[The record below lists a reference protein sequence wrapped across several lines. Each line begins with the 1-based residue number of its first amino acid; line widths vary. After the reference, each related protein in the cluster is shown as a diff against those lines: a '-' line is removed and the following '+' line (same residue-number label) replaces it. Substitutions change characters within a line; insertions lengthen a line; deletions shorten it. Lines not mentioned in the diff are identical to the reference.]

1 MNITALLGIFHHCS
15 KRGQMI
21 PHVLLEISRRGEC
34 FRAKCAG
41 VWLYLLMSHLVI
53 VEVGGGREPFT
64 AGLTLVGLLSC
75 VNPPVCVETGAG
87 GETFATN
94 ITDMGPLSRVDSDVS
109 LEKTGSVKLLATGL
123 TGQHR
128 LHFPGSNNGSQLN
141 LGQVW
146 FGLRHRLTQRRMLGR
161 GVAACEVE
169 WRLRDD
175 GLEVS
180 LDQRLSQQLQ
190 GGQEEV
196 GGGREEVEL
205 SHQLRPGLHL
215 PHHLKHGPALL

>member
-1 MNITALLGIFHHCS
+1 MC
-15 KRGQMI
+15 
-21 PHVLLEISRRGEC
+21 
-34 FRAKCAG
+34 
-41 VWLYLLMSHLVI
+41 HLVI
-53 VEVGGGREPFT
+53 VQVGGGCESFPAQF
-64 AGLTLVGLLSC
+64 TLVGLLSC

-87 GETFATN
+87 GESFATN
-94 ITDMGPLSRVDSDVS
+94 ITDMRPLSRVNSDVS
-109 LEKTGSVKLLATGL
+109 LQKAGSVKLLATGL

-128 LHFPGSNNGSQLN
+128 LHFPGSHRGPQLS
-141 LGQVW
+141 LGQV
-146 FGLRHRLTQRRMLGR
+146 GLRLGHRLTERRMLGG

-169 WRLRDD
+169 WRLRDE

-180 LDQRLSQQLQ
+180 LDQSLSQQLQ

-196 GGGREEVEL
+196 GGGGEEVEL